1 MSPYEACH
9 HRDVGRDRMAHAG
22 LPLPRRSCRA
32 GSGQLRWRCGRLAA
46 ARPHGRRHS
55 SRNGFF
61 RRYDLPARSARRL
74 PDDPCGRSARRST
87 SHAPSVAHVF
97 RAVHRDRV
105 ILLRPDPVHSRPDS
119 RGAIACR
126 PWCRAAW
133 SPLVLGVARAA
144 ARSRERPDSRGTA
157 EHSMSTTEERRA
169 AIALLIGVIAPLLI
183 MGMHPTGADITIG
196 GARLV
201 MINHMVH
208 GVSLAAQPV
217 VFLGLLGLWRRLHS
231 DVATAALVFYA
242 FGIVAILSA
251 AVLSGFVAPEVVAER
266 PLLFYTGQLNQGFA
280 KVSVAAIGASLIL
293 WGAALRFARL
303 PAAAGVIIGA
313 VLVLG
318 VLTGWLHLS
327 ASGIVIVTL
336 LQGIWIILVAA
347 QLLRGGFNGRD

>member
-1 MSPYEACH
+1 
-9 HRDVGRDRMAHAG
+9 
-22 LPLPRRSCRA
+22 
-32 GSGQLRWRCGRLAA
+32 
-46 ARPHGRRHS
+46 
-55 SRNGFF
+55 
-61 RRYDLPARSARRL
+61 
-74 PDDPCGRSARRST
+74 
-87 SHAPSVAHVF
+87 
-97 RAVHRDRV
+97 
-105 ILLRPDPVHSRPDS
+105 
-119 RGAIACR
+119 
-126 PWCRAAW
+126 
-133 SPLVLGVARAA
+133 
-144 ARSRERPDSRGTA
+144 
-157 EHSMSTTEERRA
+157 MSTTEERRA
-169 AIALLIGVIAPLLI
+169 AIALLVGVVAPLLI

-217 VFLGLLGLWRRLHS
+217 VFLGLLGLWRSLRS

-293 WGAALRFARL
+293 WGVALRFARL

-347 QLLRGGFNGRD
+347 QLLRGGFNGRDV

>member
-1 MSPYEACH
+1 
-9 HRDVGRDRMAHAG
+9 
-22 LPLPRRSCRA
+22 
-32 GSGQLRWRCGRLAA
+32 
-46 ARPHGRRHS
+46 
-55 SRNGFF
+55 
-61 RRYDLPARSARRL
+61 
-74 PDDPCGRSARRST
+74 
-87 SHAPSVAHVF
+87 
-97 RAVHRDRV
+97 
-105 ILLRPDPVHSRPDS
+105 
-119 RGAIACR
+119 
-126 PWCRAAW
+126 
-133 SPLVLGVARAA
+133 
-144 ARSRERPDSRGTA
+144 
-157 EHSMSTTEERRA
+157 MSTTEERRA
-169 AIALLIGVIAPLLI
+169 AIALLVGVVAPLLI

-201 MINHMVH
+201 LINHMVH

-217 VFLGLLGLWRRLHS
+217 VFLGLLGLWRRLRS

-293 WGAALRFARL
+293 WGVALRFARL

-336 LQGIWIILVAA
+336 LQGIWLILVAA
-347 QLLRGGFNGRD
+347 LLLRGGFNGRDV

>member
-1 MSPYEACH
+1 
-9 HRDVGRDRMAHAG
+9 
-22 LPLPRRSCRA
+22 
-32 GSGQLRWRCGRLAA
+32 
-46 ARPHGRRHS
+46 
-55 SRNGFF
+55 
-61 RRYDLPARSARRL
+61 
-74 PDDPCGRSARRST
+74 
-87 SHAPSVAHVF
+87 
-97 RAVHRDRV
+97 
-105 ILLRPDPVHSRPDS
+105 
-119 RGAIACR
+119 
-126 PWCRAAW
+126 
-133 SPLVLGVARAA
+133 
-144 ARSRERPDSRGTA
+144 
-157 EHSMSTTEERRA
+157 MSTTEERRA
-169 AIALLIGVIAPLLI
+169 AIALLVGVVAPLLI

-201 MINHMVH
+201 LINHMVH

-217 VFLGLLGLWRRLHS
+217 VFLGLLGLWRRLRS

-280 KVSVAAIGASLIL
+280 KVSVAAIGASLVL
-293 WGAALRFARL
+293 WGVPLRFARL

-336 LQGIWIILVAA
+336 LQGIWLILVAA
-347 QLLRGGFNGRD
+347 LLLRGGFNGRDV

>member
-1 MSPYEACH
+1 
-9 HRDVGRDRMAHAG
+9 
-22 LPLPRRSCRA
+22 
-32 GSGQLRWRCGRLAA
+32 
-46 ARPHGRRHS
+46 
-55 SRNGFF
+55 
-61 RRYDLPARSARRL
+61 
-74 PDDPCGRSARRST
+74 
-87 SHAPSVAHVF
+87 
-97 RAVHRDRV
+97 
-105 ILLRPDPVHSRPDS
+105 
-119 RGAIACR
+119 
-126 PWCRAAW
+126 
-133 SPLVLGVARAA
+133 
-144 ARSRERPDSRGTA
+144 
-157 EHSMSTTEERRA
+157 MSTTQQRRA
-169 AIALLIGVIAPLLI
+169 AIALLVGVIAPLLI
-183 MGMHPTGADITIG
+183 MGMHPTGADITSG

-201 MINHMVH
+201 LMNHMVH

-217 VFLGLLGLWRRLHS
+217 VFLGLLGLWRSLRS

-293 WGAALRFARL
+293 WGVALRFARL

-336 LQGIWIILVAA
+336 LQGIWLILVAA
-347 QLLRGGFNGRD
+347 LLLRGGFNGRDV

>member
-1 MSPYEACH
+1 
-9 HRDVGRDRMAHAG
+9 
-22 LPLPRRSCRA
+22 
-32 GSGQLRWRCGRLAA
+32 
-46 ARPHGRRHS
+46 
-55 SRNGFF
+55 
-61 RRYDLPARSARRL
+61 
-74 PDDPCGRSARRST
+74 
-87 SHAPSVAHVF
+87 
-97 RAVHRDRV
+97 
-105 ILLRPDPVHSRPDS
+105 
-119 RGAIACR
+119 
-126 PWCRAAW
+126 
-133 SPLVLGVARAA
+133 
-144 ARSRERPDSRGTA
+144 
-157 EHSMSTTEERRA
+157 MSTTEERRA
-169 AIALLIGVIAPLLI
+169 AIALLVGVVAPLLI

-201 MINHMVH
+201 LINHMVH

-217 VFLGLLGLWRRLHS
+217 VFLGLLGLWRRLRS

-293 WGAALRFARL
+293 WGVALRFARL

-336 LQGIWIILVAA
+336 LQGIWIILVAT
-347 QLLRGGFNGRD
+347 QLLRAGFHGRDV